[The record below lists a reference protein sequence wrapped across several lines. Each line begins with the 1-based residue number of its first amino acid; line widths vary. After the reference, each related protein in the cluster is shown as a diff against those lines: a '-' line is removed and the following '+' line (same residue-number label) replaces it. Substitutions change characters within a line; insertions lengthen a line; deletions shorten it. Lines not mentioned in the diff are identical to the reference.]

1 MADTSQ
7 PTVFDY
13 ASPTQWRINFDR
25 LPLITWFCTNAN
37 IPGVTLGEAQY
48 PTPMSDMPLSGDK
61 LTFDTLNIQFIVD
74 EELRNYR
81 ELWEWIVGIGFPKSH
96 SQWSNVLSK
105 SKFNEV
111 LPGASRQTID
121 SGPIDPGIR
130 DKPAPAETA
139 IYSDATMIFFNSK
152 NIPKVNIYFK
162 DIFPISLGGLEFM
175 QDAGDIEY
183 LKIDASFRFMYY
195 EFENATK

>member
-1 MADTSQ
+1 MAKRKTPKAKKPSKINNEDLNSLQGLVNNINRIQLQIGLLESQ
-7 PTVFDY
+7 KHNLLHT
-13 ASPTQWRINFDR
+13 T
-25 LPLITWFCTNAN
+25 
-37 IPGVTLGEAQY
+37 
-48 PTPMSDMPLSGDK
+48 
-61 LTFDTLNIQFIVD
+61 
-74 EELRNYR
+74 
-81 ELWEWIVGIGFPKSH
+81 
-96 SQWSNVLSK
+96 

-121 SGPIDPGIR
+121 AGPIDPGIR

-195 EFENATK
+195 EFATST